1 MKSCTDL
8 FSFNEMN
15 QVSLVTTTTNA
26 PPTTHTSTVSADVST
41 MDCLDDRQ
49 ATPTDTDQRGGVGS
63 AHGTTCTP
71 SQIETASEG
80 TDTDVNVDTSG
91 DSLLLGEL
99 VVGEELTEGGGGSG
113 ERKEGEKGGGGGGES
128 GEGGIDGRE
137 EKVKERRKPPVT
149 KRYMYCDSVRFF

>member
-1 MKSCTDL
+1 MKSCADL

-63 AHGTTCTP
+63 THGTTCIP
-71 SQIETASEG
+71 SRVETASEG

-99 VVGEELTEGGGGSG
+99 VVGEELTEGGEGKG
-113 ERKEGEKGGGGGGES
+113 GEKGGGGGES
-128 GEGGIDGRE
+128 EEGGIDGRE

-149 KRYMYCDSVRFF
+149 KRYMYCDSVRSF